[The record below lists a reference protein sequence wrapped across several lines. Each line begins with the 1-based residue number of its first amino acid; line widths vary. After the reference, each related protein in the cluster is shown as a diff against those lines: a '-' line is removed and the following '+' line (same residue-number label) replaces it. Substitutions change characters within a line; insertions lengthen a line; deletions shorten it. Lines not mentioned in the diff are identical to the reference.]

1 MNKTMKS
8 TVNKIQRRTL
18 GAVVA
23 SWTQDGIHVG
33 VLGLHRQA
41 IVTVWANVAFG
52 CSRVVRVRAGRAF
65 L

>member
-23 SWTQDGIHVG
+23 SWTQDGVHVG
-33 VLGLHRQA
+33 VFRLH
-41 IVTVWANVAFG
+41 
-52 CSRVVRVRAGRAF
+52 
-65 L
+65 